1 MMTFIKWF
9 FKKQWSMTV
18 GAFII
23 LALVLMA
30 AFGPD
35 MVSYKPEQMDMS
47 NRFSPPTDIH
57 WLGTDNFGRDLW
69 TRMSFGARLSLFIAL
84 ISVGVSSLLGTWV
97 GLASGYFGGWFDMLV
112 MRVVDIFLGFPVII
126 LALALIAVLGP
137 GPVNVILALIAVF
150 WTQYARVARSIA
162 LAEREREYVMA
173 AHAIGASN
181 LRILARH
188 ILPNSLGPILV
199 LATLGLGT
207 AIIAESALSFLG
219 FGVQPPEPS
228 WGWTLSYGMRVL
240 RDAPHLS
247 VVPGVAIMITVL
259 GFNLMGDGLRD
270 RLDPRGMTK

>member
-1 MMTFIKWF
+1 MMKFLKLL
-9 FKKQWSMTV
+9 KQRWSMTV
-18 GAFII
+18 GAFI
-23 LALVLMA
+23 VLSLLLIA
-30 AFGPD
+30 TFGPSL
-35 MVSYKPEQMDMS
+35 VSYKPDQMDMS
-47 NRFSPPTDIH
+47 NRFSEPTTIH

-69 TRMSFGARLSLFIAL
+69 TRTAHGARLSLFIAL
-84 ISVGVSSLLGTWV
+84 ISVGISSLLGTWV
-97 GLASGYFGGWFDMLV
+97 GLSAGYFGGWFDLLV
-112 MRVVDIFLGFPVII
+112 MRVVDIFLGFPIII

-137 GPVNVILALIAVF
+137 GPVNVIIALIAVF

-162 LAEREREYVMA
+162 LAEREQEYVKA
-173 AHAIGASN
+173 AQVLGASN
-181 LRILARH
+181 IRIIARH

-247 VVPGVAIMITVL
+247 MVPGIAIMITVL

-270 RLDPRGMTK
+270 QLDPRGMTK

>member
-1 MMTFIKWF
+1 MTF
-9 FKKQWSMTV
+9 FKLFRQRWSMMV
-18 GAFII
+18 GALIVVALLFI
-23 LALVLMA
+23 A
-30 AFGPD
+30 AFGPS
-35 MVSYKPEQMDMS
+35 MVSYKPDQMDMS
-47 NRFSPPTDIH
+47 NRFSEPTTTH

-69 TRMSFGARLSLFIAL
+69 TRTAFGARLSLFIAL
-84 ISVGVSSLLGTWV
+84 ISVGISSLLGTWV
-97 GLASGYFGGWFDMLV
+97 GLSAGYFGGWFDLLV
-112 MRVVDIFLGFPVII
+112 MRVVDIFLGFPIII

-137 GPVNVILALIAVF
+137 GPINVIIALIAVF

-162 LAEREREYVMA
+162 LAEREQEYVKA
-173 AHAIGASN
+173 AQVLGASN
-181 LRILARH
+181 IRIIARH

-240 RDAPHLS
+240 RNAPHLS
-247 VVPGVAIMITVL
+247 MVPGIAIMITVL

-270 RLDPRGMTK
+270 YLDPRGMTK

>member
-1 MMTFIKWF
+1 MTFLKL
-9 FKKQWSMTV
+9 FKQRWSMMV
-18 GAFII
+18 GALIVVALIFIAI
-23 LALVLMA
+23 
-30 AFGPD
+30 FGPSL
-35 MVSYKPEQMDMS
+35 VSYKPDQMDMS
-47 NRFSPPTDIH
+47 NRFSEPTTTH

-69 TRMSFGARLSLFIAL
+69 TRTAHGARLSLFIAL
-84 ISVGVSSLLGTWV
+84 ISVGISSLFGTWV
-97 GLASGYFGGWFDMLV
+97 GLSAGYFGGWFDLLV
-112 MRVVDIFLGFPVII
+112 MRVVDIFLGFPIII

-137 GPVNVILALIAVF
+137 GPINVIIALIAVF

-162 LAEREREYVMA
+162 LAEREQEYVKA
-173 AHAIGASN
+173 AQVLGASN
-181 LRILARH
+181 IRIIARH

-240 RDAPHLS
+240 RNAPHLS
-247 VVPGVAIMITVL
+247 MVPGIAIMITVL

-270 RLDPRGMTK
+270 HLDPRGVTK